1 MSNRIEDY
9 TDEELVL
16 HYRDMQHLS
25 VDASTKEGLD
35 YLRYYQRL
43 VREMARRFAELI
55 ESNEEDQMSDNGIKA
70 IMQDDGTFKAYDDTY
85 DITIHCESK
94 EEQDKVKEIL
104 NQKSISK
111 EDLNKIIAEMRSRL
125 DGVNI
130 TLDVLVEND
139 PLTPKMEA
147 AKTTLEECL
156 SIIVKYAQKE
166 AADDREQ

>member
-43 VREMARRFAELI
+43 VREMARRFAILI
-55 ESNEEDQMSDNGIKA
+55 ENMETPDETQGKTKQGDYWPGWK
-70 IMQDDGTFKAYDDTY
+70 IMGLELPEVGKDVLICDIDG
-85 DITIHCESK
+85 
-94 EEQDKVKEIL
+94 
-104 NQKSISK
+104 SIY
-111 EDLNKIIAEMRSRL
+111 LTHR
-125 DGVNI
+125 VNI
-130 TLDVLVEND
+130 TKTEFAFYDVWGDKIKNIVAWM
-139 PLTPKMEA
+139 PLPKPYQE
-147 AKTTLEECL
+147 
-156 SIIVKYAQKE
+156 E